1 LKNKEFLEQ
10 VLDGLKLSGVKVG
23 SKVIIAFS
31 GGPDSTA
38 LLLSL
43 TNLQERFPLTLIAA
57 HLNHM
62 TRGKESQKDEEFT
75 KFISQRSG
83 VPYRSKK
90 INLKSIIEKGQSF
103 EELARL
109 VRYEY
114 LQEIE
119 KEHGAT
125 GVLTGHTKNDQAETV
140 LLNLVRGSGIRGT
153 SGMKPYTSLQLKAGQ
168 IVHIFRPILKI
179 NHGECVDFCESMG
192 VKPVYDST
200 NSDKSFVRNKIR
212 LETLP
217 QIEQQFPNIINK
229 LSSFAENSKLDLN
242 VIDWA
247 IRKHY
252 KLSKHPDLTLKK
264 RYLSSLPDS
273 LITGIV
279 NHHVQML
286 GIKINL
292 LKSHRIQISKLITS
306 NTTGQ
311 INLPDGVKFFV
322 GHDYVKI
329 IEKGTDDCPYPLPL
343 DETVDIFHNET
354 QLGSNHIVITELRKR
369 PKTLSVTNPKIEVY
383 IRHNLINNKLQ
394 IRNQITGDRFHPLG
408 MKTEVYLK
416 HFMIKHFIPHPWRKR
431 VPLLLCRTGIAW
443 VPGTRPADWAKV
455 LRDDD
460 KVLHIEIKNTSVI
473 V

>member
-1 LKNKEFLEQ
+1 MKNKEFLEQ
-10 VLDGLKLSGVKVG
+10 VLEGLKISGVEVG
-23 SKVIIAFS
+23 SKMIVAFS

-43 TNLQERFPLTLIAA
+43 TNLQERFPLTLIAT

-83 VPYRSKK
+83 VTYRSKK
-90 INLKSIIEKGQSF
+90 VNLKNISEKGKSF
-103 EELARL
+103 EELARF

-119 KEHGAT
+119 KEYGAT

-153 SGMKPYTSLQLKAGQ
+153 SGMKPYTSLQLKTGKF
-168 IVHIFRPILKI
+168 VHIFRPLLKI

-242 VIDWA
+242 VVDWA

-252 KLSKHPDLTLKK
+252 KLSKNPDLTLKK

-279 NHHVQML
+279 NHHIQML

-292 LKSHRIQISKLITS
+292 LKSHRIQITKLIK
-306 NTTGQ
+306 NNVTGQ
-311 INLPDGVKFFV
+311 INLPANIKLLV
-322 GHDYVKI
+322 GHDYVKMI
-329 IEKGTDDCPYPLPL
+329 GKGTDGCPYPLPL
-343 DETVDIFHNET
+343 DETVDIIHNET
-354 QLGSNHIVITELRKR
+354 QIDANHVMITELLKR
-369 PKTLSVTNPKIEVY
+369 PKTLSVTNPKMEVY
-383 IRHNLINNKLQ
+383 IRHHLINNKLQ

-408 MKTEVYLK
+408 MKTEVNLN
-416 HFMIKHFIPHPWRKR
+416 HFMIKQFIPNAWRKR
-431 VPLLLCRTGIAW
+431 VPLLLCGTGIAW
-443 VPGTRPADWAKV
+443 VPGTRPAEWAKV
-455 LRDDD
+455 LRGDDQ
-460 KVLHIEIKNTSVI
+460 VLHVEIKNTSVF

>member
-1 LKNKEFLEQ
+1 MKNKEFLEQ
-10 VLDGLKLSGVKVG
+10 VLDGLKISGVEVG
-23 SKVIIAFS
+23 SKVIVAFS

-43 TNLQERFPLTLIAA
+43 TNLQERFPLTLIAV

-62 TRGKESQKDEEFT
+62 TRGKESQKDEDFT

-90 INLKSIIEKGQSF
+90 INLKSIIEKGKSF
-103 EELARL
+103 EELARS

-168 IVHIFRPILKI
+168 IVHIFRPLLKI
-179 NHGECVDFCESMG
+179 NHGECIDFCESMG

-252 KLSKHPDLTLKK
+252 KLSKNPDLTLKK

-279 NHHVQML
+279 NHHVQTL

-311 INLPDGVKFFV
+311 INLPDDIKFLV
-322 GHDYVKI
+322 GHNYVKI
-329 IEKGTDDCPYPLPL
+329 IGKGTDGCPYPLPL
-343 DETVDIFHNET
+343 DETVDIVHNET
-354 QLGSNHIVITELRKR
+354 QIGSNHVVITELRKR

-383 IRHNLINNKLQ
+383 IRHDLINNKLQ
-394 IRNQITGDRFHPLG
+394 IRNQITGDRFNPLG

-455 LRDDD
+455 LRDDN
-460 KVLHIEIKNTSVI
+460 KVLHIEIKNTNVI

>member
-1 LKNKEFLEQ
+1 MKNKEFLEQ
-10 VLDGLKLSGVKVG
+10 VLDGLKISGVKIG
-23 SKVIIAFS
+23 SKVIVAFS

-43 TNLQERFPLTLIAA
+43 TNLQERFPLTIIAA

-62 TRGKESQKDEEFT
+62 TRGGESQKDEEFT

-83 VPYRSKK
+83 VIYRSKK
-90 INLKSIIEKGQSF
+90 INLKNISEKGKSF

-114 LQEIE
+114 LQEIK
-119 KEHGAT
+119 KEYRAT

-140 LLNLVRGSGIRGT
+140 LLNLVRGSGIRGA
-153 SGMKPYTSLQLKAGQ
+153 SGMKSYTSLQLKAGK
-168 IVHIFRPILKI
+168 IVHIFRPLLKI
-179 NHGECVDFCESMG
+179 NHGDCVDFCESMG
-192 VKPVYDST
+192 VRPVHDST
-200 NSDKSFVRNKIR
+200 NNDKSFVRNKIR

-229 LSSFAENSKLDLN
+229 LSSFAENSNLDLN

-252 KLSKHPDLTLKK
+252 KLSKNPDLTLKK

-279 NHHVQML
+279 NHHIQML

-292 LKSHRIQISKLITS
+292 LKSHRIQISKLITN

-311 INLPDGVKFFV
+311 INLPNNIKFLI
-322 GHDYVKI
+322 GHDYIRI
-329 IEKGTDDCPYPLPL
+329 IEKDTDACPYPSPL
-343 DETVDIFHNET
+343 DETIDIILNET
-354 QLGSNHIVITELRKR
+354 QIGANHVVITKVRKR
-369 PKTLSVTNPKIEVY
+369 PKTLSVTNPKMAVY
-383 IRHNLINNKLQ
+383 IRHNLINDKLQ
-394 IRNQITGDRFHPLG
+394 IRNKITGDNFHPLG
-408 MKTEVYLK
+408 MKTKVNLN
-416 HFMIKHFIPHPWRKR
+416 HFMIKQFIPPAWRKK
-431 VPLLLCRTGIAW
+431 VPLLLCNTGIAW
-443 VPGTRPADWAKV
+443 VPGTRPAEWAKV
-455 LRDDD
+455 LRGDNQ
-460 KVLHIEIKNTSVI
+460 VLHVEIKNTSVF

>member
-10 VLDGLKLSGVKVG
+10 VLDGLKISGVEVG
-23 SKVIIAFS
+23 SKVIVAFS

-43 TNLQERFPLTLIAA
+43 TNLQERFPLTLIAV

-90 INLKSIIEKGQSF
+90 INLKSIIEKGKSF

-168 IVHIFRPILKI
+168 IVHIFRPLLKI
-179 NHGECVDFCESMG
+179 NHGDCVDFCESMG

-252 KLSKHPDLTLKK
+252 KLSKNPDLTLKK

-279 NHHVQML
+279 NHHVQTL

-311 INLPDGVKFFV
+311 INLPDDIKFLV

-329 IEKGTDDCPYPLPL
+329 IGKGTDGCPYPLTL
-343 DETVDIFHNET
+343 DETVDITHNKT
-354 QLGSNHIVITELRKR
+354 QIGSNHVVITELRKR

-408 MKTEVYLK
+408 MKTEVCLK

-455 LRDDD
+455 LRNDD